1 MGIFTNAYILPVVHF
16 YVREIY
22 DCILIDNSLGR
33 KKNQVFYRYLPN
45 IFDLEALYKLVSQI

>member
-33 KKNQVFYRYLPN
+33 KKIKYFIDICLTFLIWRPYT
-45 IFDLEALYKLVSQI
+45 S